1 MSGSRVLISCK
12 VFLKVSSSRERLS
25 TVVVKQ
31 VPGLVYKRPHV
42 SRTEPNKYAFI
53 GICLKSDWK
62 SCFTT
67 FTNYARFK
75 G

>member
-31 VPGLVYKRPHV
+31 D
-42 SRTEPNKYAFI
+42 FQ
-53 GICLKSDWK
+53 SD
-62 SCFTT
+62 
-67 FTNYARFK
+67 FK
-75 G
+75 HIPIKAYLLGSVLETCGRL